1 MNSEQDEQNINTTKV
16 FPAARASRTLK
27 ANKTRQL
34 KRSCHLAF
42 QAVFSTVQDDKPSFK
57 VGKTLIAIV
66 LDWSD
71 QQLKGL
77 EAVIGEETTA
87 KVVKGCQVHFTRSVK
102 RVSERINKGN
112 PLAHRAF
119 TTIAY
124 TIPKATSRKDV
135 LLLFNILAGDTSI
148 DKAFS
153 LCKGSSTLKTYAK
166 SHQASVW
173 KTCHHWASWWVQPKH
188 LRKYQFLGI
197 TLLLKMNIYLQVCL
211 PPAVQK

>member
-1 MNSEQDEQNINTTKV
+1 MLLFSIIQPFVVSTVPLTTCFKACMNMCLTFNFAFTGHV
-16 FPAARASRTLK
+16 VARVRMNRISTEAY
-27 ANKTRQL
+27 QQ
-34 KRSCHLAF
+34 AF
-42 QAVFSTVQDDKPSFK
+42 QAVFSTVRDDKPSFK

-166 SHQASVW
+166 SHQANVW
-173 KTCHHWASWWVQPKH
+173 KTCHHWASWWTQPKH
-188 LRKYQFLGI
+188 LRKYQF
-197 TLLLKMNIYLQVCL
+197 
-211 PPAVQK
+211 